1 MASRLQ
7 SWAPPSS
14 HRSNSALQP
23 SWGWESQRANTN
35 IMTRYIHETV
45 SDTTSL
51 PSNSG
56 VDIISVVWSVI
67 TIYYLAEN
75 LIDLTGPQHD
85 ISLLSLRSGQTVRG
99 LVWTWLVTTP
109 STLPPGWSVISRGES
124 HVGIY
129 NTPLSTLSTLSTL

>member
-1 MASRLQ
+1 
-7 SWAPPSS
+7 
-14 HRSNSALQP
+14 
-23 SWGWESQRANTN
+23 
-35 IMTRYIHETV
+35 MTRYIHETV

-99 LVWTWLVTTP
+99 LVWCGYTQ
-109 STLPPGWSVISRGES
+109 PPGYIGSSV
-124 HVGIY
+124 
-129 NTPLSTLSTLSTL
+129 